1 MSHDTQT
8 QKTIP
13 SVGSNYNA
21 DLEAFLAE
29 EDALRFLDLFTPFVV
44 SGGTHGTAGGL
55 VGTPA
60 ALLAY
65 PGGFYSTETGSITYN
80 DEKTNIWVICHK
92 DTVSAITDWT
102 RVAGTHYLFEDV
114 SATEPTI
121 PADSLL
127 LMRVVT
133 SGGAITTVEDK
144 RVRSP
149 LYLRTGEWNDYVNDL
164 AQGKVA
170 GSNVPTWSTFRDGLK
185 AYAFS
190 ASSMNEVWVT
200 FHILHDIKLGTTLF
214 PHIHWSPGVS
224 TNTGTV
230 RWGIEYTHCKG
241 HQQQAFPASTTVF
254 VEQAA
259 DGTAYKHYIAEVV
272 AGDAIA
278 ALNVEPDTLIQIRV
292 YRDAAHAND
301 TFPDVAFGLEMD
313 LHYLQ
318 AQLGTLN
325 KEPDFFA

>member
-1 MSHDTQT
+1 MVDTQT
-8 QKTIP
+8 HNPLPESDAAFLTKEQ
-13 SVGSNYNA
+13 S
-21 DLEAFLAE
+21 FLAE
-29 EDALRFLDLFTPFVV
+29 EDAKRFNDLFTPFTV
-44 SGGTHGTAGGL
+44 SGGTHDTAGGL
-55 VGTPA
+55 VGTPS

-65 PGGFYSTETGSITYN
+65 PGGFYVTETGSITYN
-80 DEKTNIWVICHK
+80 DNKTNIWVICHK

-144 RVRSP
+144 RLRSP
-149 LYLRTGEWNDYVNDL
+149 LYLRTGNWNDYTNDL
-164 AQGKVA
+164 SQGKVA
-170 GSNVPTWSTFRDGLK
+170 GANVPTWSTFRDGLK

-200 FHILHDIKLGTTLF
+200 FHVLHDIKIGEVIF
-214 PHIHWSPGVS
+214 PHVHWSPGSS

-230 RWGIEYTHCKG
+230 RWGIECTHCKG
-241 HQQQAFPASTTVF
+241 HQQQSFPASITMF

-259 DGTAYKHYIAEVV
+259 DGTAFKHYIAEVAEV
-272 AGDAIA
+272 DVIP
-278 ALNVEPDTLIQIRV
+278 ALNIEPDTLVQVRV
-292 YRDAAHAND
+292 FRDAADPND

>member
-1 MSHDTQT
+1 MVDTQT
-8 QKTIP
+8 HKTLP
-13 SVGSNYNA
+13 ESNAAFLITAQN
-21 DLEAFLAE
+21 FLAE
-29 EDALRFLDLFTPFVV
+29 EAAKRFNDLFTPCIV
-44 SGGTHGTAGGL
+44 SGGTHATAGGL

-65 PGGFYSTETGSITYN
+65 PGGFYTTETGSITYN

-92 DTVSAITDWT
+92 DIVSAITDWT
-102 RVAGTHYLFEDV
+102 RVAGTHYLFRDNI
-114 SATEPTI
+114 ATEPTI
-121 PADSLL
+121 PDDALL

-133 SGGAITTVEDK
+133 TGGAITVVDDK
-144 RVRSP
+144 RVLSP
-149 LYLRTGEWNDYVNDL
+149 LYLRTGNWNDYTNDL
-164 AQGKVA
+164 SQGKVA
-170 GSNVPTWSTFRDGLK
+170 GANVPTWSTFRDGLN

-190 ASSMNEVWVT
+190 ASSMNEIWVT
-200 FHILHDIKLGTTLF
+200 FHVLHDIKLGTIIF

-230 RWGIEYTHCKG
+230 RWGIEFSHCKG
-241 HQQQAFPASTTVF
+241 HQQQSFPVSTTVF
-254 VEQAA
+254 VEQAS
-259 DGTAYKHYIAEVV
+259 DGTAYKHYIAEVAEV
-272 AGDAIA
+272 DTIA
-278 ALNVEPDTLIQIRV
+278 ALNIEPDTLIQIRV
-292 YRDAAHAND
+292 FRDAADPGD